1 MSRFGVVLQA
11 ACVPVIK
18 VLLIA
23 FIGAFC
29 ARKNGKILKD
39 SSVMGISKLIY
50 NIFLP
55 AFIFTKLTKTV
66 DVQII
71 SQWWPIPVFVALN
84 FAAGLVCGLA
94 LLKLFPQK
102 SDKFKG
108 LVLASCALGNVGQ
121 IPLALVPS
129 ACSSQIPKYAIHGA
143 NCVADA
149 QAMVAFGLWIGTIMI
164 WTVGKYL
171 MTESFLSK
179 NQPKEYAEFDTENG
193 SSSVKD
199 LEVSLQVRIPQKVNK
214 HMRRVSLAKEF
225 LARIPNPPFAA
236 TVLGLL
242 CGGVGFLKFWLT
254 NPDSFLAPGFDVLE
268 QLGSTYIPLMILL
281 LGANMNAGT
290 ADKEDDIEV
299 LHPFMVASIIA
310 VRLLVLPLVGV
321 GLVYSFKQ
329 TLAPNLDPLIEFV
342 ILLQFSVPTAANLST
357 LAIMTG
363 TWPTSVSRIALSQYL
378 VAVPCL
384 TIAIMAYITYSI

>member
-1 MSRFGVVLQA
+1 MPRFEVVLQA
-11 ACVPVIK
+11 ACIPVIK

-23 FIGAFC
+23 FVGAFC

-39 SSVMGISKLIY
+39 SSIMGISKLIY

-66 DVQII
+66 DLQII

-84 FAAGLVCGLA
+84 FAAGLLCGVV

-102 SDKFKG
+102 SEKFKG

-129 ACSSQIPKYAIHGA
+129 ACNSQIPKYQNHGA
-143 NCVADA
+143 NCLADA
-149 QAMVAFGLWIGTIMI
+149 QGMVAFGLWIGTIMI

-171 MTESFLSK
+171 MTESFLSQK
-179 NQPKEYAEFDTENG
+179 QPKQYVEFDSEKVG
-193 SSSVKD
+193 SGVAD
-199 LEVSLQVRIPQKVNK
+199 LEVSLQAQTLPTRSTRMSKS
-214 HMRRVSLAKEF
+214 MRRVSLAKEF
-225 LARIPNPPFAA
+225 LARIPNPPFVA
-236 TVLGLL
+236 TVLGLV
-242 CGGVGFLKFWLT
+242 CGGVGFLKYGLS
-254 NPDSFLAPGFDVLE
+254 NPNSVLAPAFDVLE

-281 LGANMNAGT
+281 LGANMNAG
-290 ADKEDDIEV
+290 AGEKEEDIEV
-299 LHPFMVASIIA
+299 LHPFMVASIIT
-310 VRLLVLPLVGV
+310 VRLLLLPLVGV

-329 TLAPNLDPLIEFV
+329 TLAPSLDPLIEFV

-363 TWPTSVSRIALSQYL
+363 TWPASVSRLAL
-378 VAVPCL
+378 
-384 TIAIMAYITYSI
+384 